1 MHTWG
6 NNSLASAPIL
16 GHTDPA
22 RRTLRRWLALV
33 GKRRKIMARERVA
46 VLHCPA
52 TASDDAVH
60 DAVFRA
66 ADLVGEGVRR
76 GLSGKRR
83 ILIKANMGTG
93 DLRTHAGRQ
102 IALSDVGVV
111 RGVVALIREFH
122 RGELLIGD
130 ATTDGSAHDLW
141 HALGY
146 DAALAPYD
154 VKPVDLK
161 DGPYVELAVPGGGLL
176 HSHYWLARSYADADA
191 IVSCAKLKAHLS
203 TGSTGSLK
211 NLFGMLPT
219 LHYGAPR
226 RYLHAPI
233 RLPRAIVDCGLLNPP
248 LLCVIDG
255 LVGQLDREWGGPPI
269 QTDTLILGTNTV
281 ATDATAMRI
290 QGMDPTGD
298 YGTWPYYFDSNPL
311 RLAQT
316 MGLGP
321 VEAEGIDVI
330 GDGIARVLRPFTV
343 DRDRSDERDHLRRDV
358 AAQALTFRDRRDDF
372 LAAYRDQIIALAA
385 GQVVAAHPTMA
396 DFGSRAD
403 LGPANGQRRG
413 IFLKTVVPHH
423 AEREHL
429 ALYEPIAHGPAF
441 TSA

>member
-1 MHTWG
+1 
-6 NNSLASAPIL
+6 
-16 GHTDPA
+16 
-22 RRTLRRWLALV
+22 
-33 GKRRKIMARERVA
+33 MARERVA

-52 TASDDAVH
+52 TASDDAVR

-76 GLSGKRR
+76 GLSGRRR

-111 RGVVALIREFH
+111 RATVALIREFH
-122 RGELLIGD
+122 AGELLLGD
-130 ATTDGSAHDLW
+130 ATTGDSAHRLW
-141 HALGY
+141 DALGY
-146 DAALAPYD
+146 EVALAPYD

-176 HSHYWLARSYADADA
+176 HSHYWLAQSYADADA

-219 LHYGAPR
+219 LHYGSPR

-248 LLCVIDG
+248 VLCVIDG
-255 LVGQLDREWGGPPI
+255 LVGQLGREWGGPPV

-281 ATDATAMRI
+281 ATDATAMRV
-290 QGMDPTGD
+290 QGMDPTAD
-298 YGTWPYYFDSNPL
+298 YGAWPFYFDSNPL
-311 RLAQT
+311 RLAQS

-321 VEAEGIDVI
+321 VAAEGIDVV
-330 GDGIARVLRPFTV
+330 GDGIAVTRHPFTV
-343 DRDRSDERDHLRRDV
+343 DRDRSAERDHLRRDV
-358 AAQALTFRDRRDDF
+358 AAQALAFRDRRDDF
-372 LAAYRDQIIALAA
+372 LPDYQGQIVALAD
-385 GQVVAAHPTMA
+385 GRVIEAHRTMA
-396 DFGSRAD
+396 EFGARGDA
-403 LGPANGQRRG
+403 GNANGQRRG
-413 IFLKTVVPHH
+413 IFLKGVVPLA

>member
-1 MHTWG
+1 
-6 NNSLASAPIL
+6 
-16 GHTDPA
+16 
-22 RRTLRRWLALV
+22 
-33 GKRRKIMARERVA
+33 MARERVA

-52 TASDDAVH
+52 TANDDAVR

-66 ADLVGEGVRR
+66 AELVGDTVQR

-111 RGVVALIREFH
+111 RATVALIRQFH
-122 RGELLIGD
+122 SGELLIGD
-130 ATTDGSAHDLW
+130 ATTGDSAYRLW
-141 HALGY
+141 DALGY
-146 DAALAPYD
+146 AAALAPYD
-154 VKPVDLK
+154 VRPIDLK
-161 DGPYVELAVPGGGLL
+161 DGPYVELPVPGGGLL
-176 HSHYWLARSYADADA
+176 HSHYWLAQRYADADT

-219 LHYGAPR
+219 LHYGSPR

-248 LLCVIDG
+248 VLCVIDG

-281 ATDATAMRI
+281 ATDATAMRV
-290 QGMDPTGD
+290 QGMDPTTD
-298 YGTWPYYFDSNPL
+298 YGTWPFYFDSNPL
-311 RLAQT
+311 NLARA

-321 VEAEGIDVI
+321 NEADTIDVV
-330 GDGIARVLRPFTV
+330 GDGIARVRRPFTV
-343 DRDRSDERDHLRRDV
+343 DRERSAERDRLRREV
-358 AAQALTFRDRRDDF
+358 AEQALVFRDRRDEF
-372 LAAYRDQIIALAA
+372 LADYDGQIVALADGA
-385 GQVVAAHPTMA
+385 VIEAHPAMA
-396 DFGSRAD
+396 DFGARGDA
-403 LGPANGQRRG
+403 GGNGDRPRG
-413 IFLKTVVPHH
+413 ILLKGVVPQA

-429 ALYEPIAHGPAF
+429 ALYEPIAHGSAF

>member
-1 MHTWG
+1 
-6 NNSLASAPIL
+6 
-16 GHTDPA
+16 
-22 RRTLRRWLALV
+22 
-33 GKRRKIMARERVA
+33 MARERVA

-52 TASDDAVH
+52 TATDDAVC

-66 ADLVGEGVRR
+66 ADLVGESVQR
-76 GLSGKRR
+76 GLSGRKR

-111 RGVVALIREFH
+111 RATVALIREFH
-122 RGELLIGD
+122 HSELLIGD

-146 DAALAPYD
+146 DTALAPYD

-161 DGPYVELAVPGGGLL
+161 DGPYVELPVPGGGLL
-176 HSHYWLARSYADADA
+176 QTHYWLAQSYADADA

-211 NLFGMLPT
+211 NLFGLLPT
-219 LHYGAPR
+219 LHYGSPR

-248 LLCVIDG
+248 VLCVIDG
-255 LVGQLDREWGGPPI
+255 LVGQLDREWGGPPV

-290 QGMDPTGD
+290 QGMDPTAD
-298 YGTWPYYFDSNPL
+298 YGSWPYYFDSNPL
-311 RLAQT
+311 HLAQS

-321 VEAEGIDVI
+321 VEAEGIDVV
-330 GDGIARVLRPFTV
+330 GDGIARVLHPFTV
-343 DRDRSDERDHLRRDV
+343 ARDRSDDSDRLRRDV
-358 AAQALTFRDRRDDF
+358 AAQALTYRDHRDDF
-372 LAAYRDQIIALAA
+372 LTPFRDQIIALAA
-385 GQVVAAHPTMA
+385 GQVVATHATMA
-396 DFGSRAD
+396 EVGAR
-403 LGPANGQRRG
+403 GNTGTVNGQRRG
-413 IFLKTVVPHH
+413 IFLKGVVPLPD
-423 AEREHL
+423 EREHL

>member
-1 MHTWG
+1 
-6 NNSLASAPIL
+6 
-16 GHTDPA
+16 
-22 RRTLRRWLALV
+22 
-33 GKRRKIMARERVA
+33 MARERVA

-52 TASDDAVH
+52 TASDDAVR

-66 ADLVGEGVRR
+66 AELAGERVQR

-111 RGVVALIREFH
+111 RATVALIRQFH
-122 RGELLIGD
+122 QGELLIGD
-130 ATTDGSAHDLW
+130 ATTDGSAYDLW
-141 HALGY
+141 DALGY
-146 DAALAPYD
+146 GAALAPFD

-161 DGPYVELAVPGGGLL
+161 DGPFVELAVPGGGLL

-203 TGSTGSLK
+203 TGSTGTLK

-248 LLCVIDG
+248 VLCVIDG
-255 LVGQLDREWGGPPI
+255 LVGQLDREWGGPPV

-281 ATDATAMRI
+281 ATDATAMRV
-290 QGMDPTGD
+290 QGMDPTAD
-298 YGTWPYYFDSNPL
+298 YGSWPFYFDSNPL
-311 RLAQT
+311 RLAQA

-321 VEAEGIDVI
+321 VEGEGIEGV

-343 DRDRSDERDHLRRDV
+343 DRDRSEERDNLRRDV
-358 AAQALTFRDRRDDF
+358 AGQALAFRDRRDDF
-372 LAAYRDQIIALAA
+372 LAEYRDQIVALAG
-385 GQVVAAHPTMA
+385 GQVVEAHATMA
-396 DFGSRAD
+396 EFGSRGD
-403 LGPANGQRRG
+403 SGGGNGQRRG
-413 IFLKTVVPHH
+413 IFLKGVVPLA

>member
-1 MHTWG
+1 
-6 NNSLASAPIL
+6 
-16 GHTDPA
+16 
-22 RRTLRRWLALV
+22 
-33 GKRRKIMARERVA
+33 MARERVA

-52 TASDDAVH
+52 TASDDAVR

-66 ADLVGEGVRR
+66 ADLVGESVQR

-111 RGVVALIREFH
+111 RATVALIREFH
-122 RGELLIGD
+122 GGELLIGD
-130 ATTDGSAHDLW
+130 ATTDRSTYDLW
-141 HALGY
+141 DALGY
-146 DAALAPYD
+146 ESALAPYD

-161 DGPYVELAVPGGGLL
+161 DGPYVELPVPGGGLL
-176 HSHYWLARSYADADA
+176 HTHYWLAQSYADSDA

-248 LLCVIDG
+248 VLCVIDG

-281 ATDATAMRI
+281 ATDATAMRV
-290 QGMDPTGD
+290 QGMDPTAD

-311 RLAQT
+311 NLARI

-321 VEAEGIDVI
+321 NEAEAIDVV

-343 DRDRSDERDHLRRDV
+343 DRERSDTRDHLRRDV
-358 AAQALTFRDRRDDF
+358 AAQALIFRDRREEF
-372 LAAYRDQIIALAA
+372 LADYREQIIALA
-385 GQVVAAHPTMA
+385 GGEVLAAHFSMTE
-396 DFGSRAD
+396 FGSRGD
-403 LGPANGQRRG
+403 IGGGTTRGILLKGVVPAN
-413 IFLKTVVPHH
+413 